1 MRYFLLI
8 FILACALVAAI
19 AGKRGSF
26 SRNRP
31 ISVFPD
37 MDKQWKL
44 LPQKDAEFFTDDG
57 RSSRQPVVGTI
68 ARGTPF
74 QDWPVN
80 TGHVTGLTNWVET
93 SPLPVTETLMARG
106 KQRFEINCSPCHGS
120 QADGNGITKK
130 IGAMAVVANLHD
142 KRIVELTDGEIF
154 NTITYGKG
162 LMGAYGPNVVPQDR
176 WAIIAYLRALQ
187 RSQLGVMD
195 DVPAQ
200 FQSSLKK

>member
-8 FILACALVAAI
+8 FVLTCVLVAAI
-19 AGKRGSF
+19 AGKRGSI

-44 LPQKDAEFFTDDG
+44 LPQKDAEFFADG
-57 RSSRQPVVGTI
+57 RSSRLPVAGTI
-68 ARGTPF
+68 ARGTPY

-80 TGHVTGLTNWVET
+80 TGRVAGLTNFVDNI
-93 SPLPVTETLMARG
+93 PVPVTEQLLARG
-106 KQRFEINCSPCHGS
+106 KQRYNINCSPCHGE
-120 QADGNGITKK
+120 QADGNGITRK
-130 IGAMAVVANLHD
+130 IGAMPTVANLHD
-142 KRIVELTDGEIF
+142 KRIVELPDGELF
-154 NTITYGKG
+154 NTISYGNG
-162 LMGAYGPNVVPQDR
+162 LMGAYGANVVVQDR

-187 RSQLGVMD
+187 LSKLGTID

-200 FQSSLKK
+200 FQSALKK

>member
-8 FILACALVAAI
+8 FVLAAVLVAAI
-19 AGKRGSF
+19 AGGRGSI

-44 LPQKDAEFFTDDG
+44 LPQKDAEFFADG
-57 RSSRQPVVGTI
+57 RSSRQPVAGTI
-68 ARGTPF
+68 ARGTPY

-80 TGHVTGLTNWVET
+80 TGRVAGLTNFVDNI
-93 SPLPVTETLMARG
+93 PVPVTEQLLARG
-106 KQRFEINCSPCHGS
+106 KQRFNINCSPCHGE

-130 IGAMAVVANLHD
+130 LGVMPTVANLHD
-142 KRIVELTDGEIF
+142 KRIVELPDGEIF

-162 LMGAYGPNVVPQDR
+162 LMGAYGANVVVQDR

-187 RSQLGVMD
+187 LSKLGTIE

-200 FQSSLKK
+200 FQSALKK